1 MPAVSCPGVSS
12 ERGVALRQVRPSDV
26 LATRGLPD
34 GPCGF
39 PVRRLPLLPPTSP
52 LSLTNFLKFV
62 FLPLSEAVCPSSI
75 FLGVILALRL
85 LQRSQAKRRGRR
97 GRRAPCRAS
106 GGSGPVRRGTEQER
120 PDAGQGGGGSVS
132 RAAEPARPPRS
143 GSEASDDSG
152 ARCGRG
158 GRRPAPVALGRV
170 SPAWAGPGR
179 AEGSDVPPASPV
191 GAGPAGAGRSVRA
204 PWAGARPGCESCLH
218 EVLGAQVRLRCWAPR
233 WAWPASGGGA
243 GWKGPDA
250 NCPDQLR
257 GWATVPKSR
266 RRRPPG
272 AGRPVPYGSLNQGP
286 RRDRAH
292 CASTPRQPV
301 R

>member
-1 MPAVSCPGVSS
+1 MHSDFFSVLRRSGAGGGDGGPRAGRLEGAAPSAEGRSRSDRTPGR
-12 ERGVALRQVRPSDV
+12 EAVAL
-26 LATRGLPD
+26 
-34 GPCGF
+34 C
-39 PVRRLPLLPPTSP
+39 PV
-52 LSLTNFLKFV
+52 
-62 FLPLSEAVCPSSI
+62 
-75 FLGVILALRL
+75 
-85 LQRSQAKRRGRR
+85 QRNPRGRR
-97 GRRAPCRAS
+97 GRGRRLPMTAARAA
-106 GGSGPVRRGTEQER
+106 
-120 PDAGQGGGGSVS
+120 AAGGGVLHLSPSAGS
-132 RAAEPARPPRS
+132 
-143 GSEASDDSG
+143 
-152 ARCGRG
+152 
-158 GRRPAPVALGRV
+158 ALR
-170 SPAWAGPGR
+170 GPGR

-204 PWAGARPGCESCLH
+204 PWAGAWPGCESCLH

-292 CASTPRQPV
+292 GASTPRQPV
-301 R
+301 RQTDGPSSPRPIGSGPTALNALGPASGHTRRATSLRASLRSWADPA

>member
-1 MPAVSCPGVSS
+1 MHSDFFSVLRRSGKACADGGDGGPRAGRLEGAAPSAEGRSRSDRTPG
-12 ERGVALRQVRPSDV
+12 R
-26 LATRGLPD
+26 
-34 GPCGF
+34 
-39 PVRRLPLLPPTSP
+39 
-52 LSLTNFLKFV
+52 
-62 FLPLSEAVCPSSI
+62 EA
-75 FLGVILALRL
+75 
-85 LQRSQAKRRGRR
+85 
-97 GRRAPCRAS
+97 
-106 GGSGPVRRGTEQER
+106 GGS
-120 PDAGQGGGGSVS
+120 AS

-191 GAGPAGAGRSVRA
+191 GVGPAGAGRSVRA
-204 PWAGARPGCESCLH
+204 PWAGAWPGCESCLH
-218 EVLGAQVRLRCWAPR
+218 EVLAAQVRLRCWAPR

-266 RRRPPG
+266 RWRPPG

-301 R
+301 RQTDGPSSPRPIGSGPTALNALGPASGHTRRATSLRASLRSRADPV